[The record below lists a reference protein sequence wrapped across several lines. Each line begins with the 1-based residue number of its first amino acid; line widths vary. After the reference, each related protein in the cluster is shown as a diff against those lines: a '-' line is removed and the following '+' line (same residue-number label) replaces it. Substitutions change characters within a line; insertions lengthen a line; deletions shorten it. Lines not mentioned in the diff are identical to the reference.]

1 MAEGRQIDSLGD
13 MWLRPESSGEEFS
26 VAEQA
31 SHALPREVREYI
43 GPVTFETRSVV
54 VPRWESVHQAIGV
67 LTAIIETSSGPV
79 DASRIGSGIAQ
90 LRRSANG
97 HLEVALSEGAA
108 LTGFPVSRLAR
119 CRQCQ
124 RFLWMVRLR
133 QEPLCSNGCRQAHWR
148 GRNPERYR
156 QIQIESERRRA
167 VKETRKLRAR
177 VGDQREP
184 TVRRS
189 SE

>member
-13 MWLRPESSGEEFS
+13 IWLRPENSGDPFL

-43 GPVTFETRSVV
+43 GPVTSETGSVF
-54 VPRWESVHQAIGV
+54 VPRWESVHQAIRV

-79 DASRIGSGIAQ
+79 DASRIGLGIVQ
-90 LRRSANG
+90 LRRSSSG
-97 HLEVALSEGAA
+97 HLEVALSEEAAA
-108 LTGFPVSRLAR
+108 LTGLPVSRLAR

-133 QEPLCSNGCRQAHWR
+133 QEPLCSNGCRQANWR
-148 GRNPERYR
+148 ARNPERYR

-167 VKETRKLRAR
+167 VKETRKLCAR
-177 VGDQREP
+177 VGDQRQP
-184 TVRRS
+184 TVPR
-189 SE
+189 